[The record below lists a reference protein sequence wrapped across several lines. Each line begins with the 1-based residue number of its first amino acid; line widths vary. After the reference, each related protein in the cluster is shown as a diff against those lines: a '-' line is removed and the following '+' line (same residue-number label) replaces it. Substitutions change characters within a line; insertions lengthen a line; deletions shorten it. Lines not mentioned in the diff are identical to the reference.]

1 MQLCWTDVKKFKFK
15 IFRSFWLLRN
25 WTEKSLVRVILFA
38 PLDEPIVS
46 LCILKCIACYFFC
59 FNWWPWTFCH
69 CSNKEKAD
77 QILWTSTVLYFLSL
91 VYTNKN
97 LIFPPRDK
105 DLFVHWSSCSPEI
118 CSMKSQWMFSAL
130 VWLHSEII
138 RQLQGRGISL
148 ALGGY

>member
-1 MQLCWTDVKKFKFK
+1 MIATKLDWEISSSTCNNVCP
-15 IFRSFWLLRN
+15 R
-25 WTEKSLVRVILFA
+25 
-38 PLDEPIVS
+38 DEPIVS
-46 LCILKCIACYFFC
+46 LRILKCIACYFFC

-77 QILWTSTVLYFLSL
+77 QILWASTVLYFLSL

-105 DLFVHWSSCSPEI
+105 DLFVHWNSCSPEI

>member
-1 MQLCWTDVKKFKFK
+1 MLKRCNFLKFK
-15 IFRSFWLLRN
+15 IFRSFWLLQN
-25 WTEKSLVRVILFA
+25 WTEKSLVLVIMFA
-38 PLDEPIVS
+38 PPDEPIVS
-46 LCILKCIACYFFC
+46 LRILKCIACYFFC

-105 DLFVHWSSCSPEI
+105 DLCVHWSSCSPEI

-148 ALGGY
+148 ALGGD

>member
-25 WTEKSLVRVILFA
+25 WTEKYLVRVILFA

-46 LCILKCIACYFFC
+46 LRILKCIACYFFC

-91 VYTNKN
+91 SCIPIKTWF
-97 LIFPPRDK
+97 FPLGIK
-105 DLFVHWSSCSPEI
+105 ISSCI
-118 CSMKSQWMFSAL
+118 RAL
-130 VWLHSEII
+130 VLRRFVRWNLNECLVLWS
-138 RQLQGRGISL
+138 
-148 ALGGY
+148 GYIQR